1 VEPAAAL
8 HESEPTMN
16 ARTLILAAAL
26 APADPLAP
34 PDGRTP
40 PERAEPSDPADGI
53 QGEWV
58 VVACRLNG
66 KDNDDFLG

>member
-1 VEPAAAL
+1 
-8 HESEPTMN
+8 MN
-16 ARTLILAAAL
+16 ARILILAAAL

-34 PDGRTP
+34 PDGMTP

-53 QGEWV
+53 QGERV

-66 KDNDDFLG
+66 KDNDDFPG